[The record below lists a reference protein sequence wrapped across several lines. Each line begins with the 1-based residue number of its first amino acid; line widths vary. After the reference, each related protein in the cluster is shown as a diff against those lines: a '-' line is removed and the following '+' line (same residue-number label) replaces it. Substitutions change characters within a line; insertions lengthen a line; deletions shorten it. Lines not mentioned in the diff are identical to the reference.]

1 MTTHSGKLPD
11 STRSVVRC
19 GKILSQLAKSEKQFK
34 VEEAVLGPDFAVNAE
49 DKNSPI
55 QFRSEQMTAR
65 FLSPDGSEVMK
76 SLEIRFDPLLGTS
89 SRIAEGV
96 VLSKADEGALA
107 PLQAPSSGCPFCP
120 DRIRRVTPTVL
131 APIHHGG
138 RLERGESVLF
148 PNLVP
153 YSQYAAVAVFSQRHW
168 LALHGFTP
176 QLLLDN
182 LAVAVEYVRKVH
194 VFDPRAEN
202 CAYNINYLYPSGG
215 SLPHPHAQVYLDPHP
230 TTLMRWQREASSA
243 YWAAHGRTYWEDLAE
258 TEEARGLRFVAR
270 VGRTA
275 WITAFAPIGFNE
287 VRAVVAGCETLLD
300 LTEDDLKALSTGIA
314 RVLQWYELTGYNSFN
329 LALYSGPLN
338 NRGNNSRGWRVHL
351 SMITRT
357 AMLPYYRS
365 DAMHMERLHWEAA
378 VDRAPERIADDLRA
392 HFAAA

>member
-1 MTTHSGKLPD
+1 MD
-11 STRSVVRC
+11 
-19 GKILSQLAKSEKQFK
+19 
-34 VEEAVLGPDFAVNAE
+34 PDFAVNRE
-49 DKNSPI
+49 DETSPI
-55 QFRSEQMTAR
+55 RFHSEQITAR
-65 FLSPDGSEVMK
+65 FLSPDGSEMRK
-76 SLEIRFDPLLGTS
+76 SLEVRFDPLLGTS

-107 PLQAPSSGCPFCP
+107 PLQAPNANCPFCP
-120 DRIRRVTPTVL
+120 DRIGKVTPKVL
-131 APIHHGG
+131 EPIHHGG

-168 LALHGFTP
+168 LALKEFTA
-176 QLLLDN
+176 QRLFDN
-182 LAVAVEYVRKVH
+182 LLIAVDYIRKVH
-194 VFDPRAEN
+194 AFDPRAEN
-202 CAYNINYLYPSGG
+202 CAYNVNYLYPSGG
-215 SLPHPHAQVYLDPHP
+215 SLPHPHAQIYLDPHP
-230 TTLMRWQREASSA
+230 TTLMRLQLEASIA
-243 YWAAHGRTYWEDLAE
+243 YWTANGRSYWGDLVE

-270 VGRTA
+270 IGRTR

-287 VRAVVAGCETLLD
+287 VWAVVPGCETILD
-300 LTEDDLKALSTGIA
+300 LTEDDLKALSTGIS

-338 NRGNNSRGWRVHL
+338 TSRGWRVHL

-378 VDRAPERIADDLRA
+378 VDRSPERIADDLRA

>member
-1 MTTHSGKLPD
+1 MDP
-11 STRSVVRC
+11 
-19 GKILSQLAKSEKQFK
+19 
-34 VEEAVLGPDFAVNAE
+34 AVAVNRE
-49 DKNSPI
+49 DETSPI
-55 QFRSEQMTAR
+55 RFHSEQSTAS

-76 SLEIRFDPLLGTS
+76 SQEVRFDPLLGTS

-96 VLSKADEGALA
+96 VLPKADEDALA
-107 PLQAPSSGCPFCP
+107 FLQAPNSGCPFCP
-120 DRIRRVTPTVL
+120 DRISRVTPKVL
-131 APIHHGG
+131 EAIHHGG

-153 YSQYAAVAVFSQRHW
+153 YSQYAAVAVVSQRHW
-168 LALHGFTP
+168 LALSGFTR
-176 QLLLDN
+176 QRLFDN
-182 LAVAVEYVRKVH
+182 LSVAVDYVRKVH
-194 VFDPRAEN
+194 AFDPRAEN

-230 TTLMRWQREASSA
+230 TTLMRLQREASIA
-243 YWAAHGRTYWEDLAE
+243 YWTAHGRAYWEDLVE
-258 TEEARGLRFVAR
+258 NEEARGLRFVAR
-270 VGRTA
+270 VGRTR

-287 VRAVVAGCETLLD
+287 VRAVVPDCETILD
-300 LTEDDLKALSTGIA
+300 LTDDDLNALSAGIA

-338 NRGNNSRGWRVHL
+338 TSRGWRVHL

>member
-1 MTTHSGKLPD
+1 LDPS
-11 STRSVVRC
+11 
-19 GKILSQLAKSEKQFK
+19 LAT
-34 VEEAVLGPDFAVNAE
+34 NRE
-49 DKNSPI
+49 DETSPI
-55 QFRSEQMTAR
+55 RFRSEQIAAR
-65 FLSPDGSEVMK
+65 FLSPDGAEVTK
-76 SLEIRFDPLLGTS
+76 SLEVRFDPLLGTS

-107 PLQAPSSGCPFCP
+107 PLQAPSPGCPFCP
-120 DRIRRVTPTVL
+120 DRIRRVTPKVL
-131 APIHHGG
+131 QPIHPEG

-168 LALHGFTP
+168 LALNSFTP

-182 LAVAVEYVRKVH
+182 FAVAVDYIRKVH
-194 VFDPRAEN
+194 AFDPRAEN

-230 TTLMRWQREASSA
+230 TTLMRWQRDASLA
-243 YWAAHGRTYWEDLAE
+243 YWTAHGRAYWDDLAE
-258 TEEARGLRFVAR
+258 AEEARGLRFVAR
-270 VGRTA
+270 AGRVA

-287 VRAVVAGCETLLD
+287 VRAVVSGRETLLD
-300 LTEDDLKALSTGIA
+300 LTDDDLNSLSAGMA
-314 RVLQWYELTGYNSFN
+314 RVLQWYELAGYNSFN

-338 NRGNNSRGWRVHL
+338 ASRGWRVHL

-365 DAMHMERLHWEAA
+365 DAAHLERLHWEAA
-378 VDRAPERIADDLRA
+378 VDRAPERIAEDLRA
-392 HFAAA
+392 HFAVSGNSD

>member
-1 MTTHSGKLPD
+1 LDP
-11 STRSVVRC
+11 
-19 GKILSQLAKSEKQFK
+19 A
-34 VEEAVLGPDFAVNAE
+34 FAVNGE
-49 DKNSPI
+49 DEISPI
-55 QFRSEQMTAR
+55 RFRSEQIAAG
-65 FLSPDGSEVMK
+65 FLLPDGSKVMK
-76 SLEIRFDPLLGTS
+76 SLEVRFDPLLGTS

-107 PLQAPSSGCPFCP
+107 PLQAPNLGCPFCP
-120 DRIRRVTPTVL
+120 DRLSRVTPKVL
-131 APIHHGG
+131 QAIHHGG

-153 YSQYAAVAVFSQRHW
+153 YSQYAAVAVVSQRHW
-168 LALHGFTP
+168 LALDGFTP
-176 QLLLDN
+176 QRLFDN
-182 LAVAVEYVRKVH
+182 LSVAVDYVRKVH
-194 VFDPRAEN
+194 AFDPRAEN
-202 CAYNINYLYPSGG
+202 CAYNINYLFPSGG

-230 TTLMRWQREASSA
+230 TTLMRLQREASIA
-243 YWAAHGRTYWEDLAE
+243 YWTAHGRAYWEDLAE

-270 VGRTA
+270 VGCTR

-287 VRAVVAGCETLLD
+287 VRAVVPDCETILD
-300 LTEDDLKALSTGIA
+300 LTDDDLNSLSAGIA

-338 NRGNNSRGWRVHL
+338 ASHGWRVHL

-378 VDRAPERIADDLRA
+378 VDRAPERIADDLRV

>member
-1 MTTHSGKLPD
+1 LDP
-11 STRSVVRC
+11 
-19 GKILSQLAKSEKQFK
+19 A
-34 VEEAVLGPDFAVNAE
+34 FAVNGE
-49 DKNSPI
+49 DETSPI
-55 QFRSEQMTAR
+55 RFRSEQIAAR
-65 FLSPDGSEVMK
+65 FLSPDGSEMTK
-76 SLEIRFDPLLGTS
+76 SLEVRFDPLLGTS

-107 PLQAPSSGCPFCP
+107 PLQAPNPNCPFCP
-120 DRIRRVTPTVL
+120 DRLSRVTPKVL
-131 APIHHGG
+131 EAIHPGG

-153 YSQYAAVAVFSQRHW
+153 YSQYAAVAVVSPRHW
-168 LALHGFTP
+168 LALDGFTP
-176 QLLLDN
+176 QRLFDN
-182 LAVAVEYVRKVH
+182 LSVAVDYVRKVH
-194 VFDPRAEN
+194 AFDPKAEN

-230 TTLMRWQREASSA
+230 TTLMRLQREASIA
-243 YWAAHGRTYWEDLAE
+243 YWTAHGRAYWEDLVE
-258 TEEARGLRFVAR
+258 NEEARGLRFVAR
-270 VGRTA
+270 VGRTR

-287 VRAVVAGCETLLD
+287 VRAVVPDCETILD
-300 LTEDDLKALSTGIA
+300 LTDDDLNALSAGIA

-338 NRGNNSRGWRVHL
+338 TSRGWRVHL

>member
-1 MTTHSGKLPD
+1 MDP
-11 STRSVVRC
+11 
-19 GKILSQLAKSEKQFK
+19 A
-34 VEEAVLGPDFAVNAE
+34 FAVNGE
-49 DKNSPI
+49 DEISPI
-55 QFRSEQMTAR
+55 RFRSEQIAAG
-65 FLSPDGSEVMK
+65 FLLPDGSKVMK
-76 SLEIRFDPLLGTS
+76 SLEVRFDPLLGTS

-107 PLQAPSSGCPFCP
+107 PLQAPNLGCPFCP
-120 DRIRRVTPTVL
+120 DRLSRVTPKVL
-131 APIHHGG
+131 QAIHHGG

-153 YSQYAAVAVFSQRHW
+153 YSQYAAVAVVSQRHW
-168 LALHGFTP
+168 LALDGFTP
-176 QLLLDN
+176 QRLFDN
-182 LAVAVEYVRKVH
+182 LSVAVDYVRKVH
-194 VFDPRAEN
+194 AFDPRAEN
-202 CAYNINYLYPSGG
+202 CAYNINYLFPSGG

-230 TTLMRWQREASSA
+230 TTLMRLQREASIA
-243 YWAAHGRTYWEDLAE
+243 YWTAHGRAYWEDLAE

-270 VGRTA
+270 VGCTR

-287 VRAVVAGCETLLD
+287 VRAVVPDCETILD
-300 LTEDDLKALSTGIA
+300 LTDDDLNSLSAGIA

-338 NRGNNSRGWRVHL
+338 ASHGWRVHL

-378 VDRAPERIADDLRA
+378 VDRAPERIADDLRV